1 MEATQETGNLIAS
14 DKVQGTNVYNTAGD
28 NLGAVRLTGA
38 NGGLVAPGSA
48 AEAVESTEGSASADT
63 VGHRW

>member
-28 NLGAVRLTGA
+28 KRRRD
-38 NGGLVAPGSA
+38 S
-48 AEAVESTEGSASADT
+48 
-63 VGHRW
+63 